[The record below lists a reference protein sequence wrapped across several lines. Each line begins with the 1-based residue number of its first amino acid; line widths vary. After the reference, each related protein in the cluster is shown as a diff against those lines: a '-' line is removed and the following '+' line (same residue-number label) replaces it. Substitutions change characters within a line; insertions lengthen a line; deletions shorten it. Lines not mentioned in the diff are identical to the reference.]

1 MRQLNALQKIL
12 HLLKH
17 LIIGTELAKKLK
29 HYLKTAICIAAVTV
43 STVISI
49 SGLTMALV
57 NSTKDDTT
65 AEVTQQSSTPVATQ
79 APSVP
84 ESTIDPITEISD
96 TTERY
101 VLTEDIPLAFEYQRA
116 MQDACEKY
124 NVPYALA
131 LAVAECESSFNLEAD
146 SGTCWGVM
154 QIHPINYPR
163 LRENGIEPTEYEG
176 NITAG
181 VFMLGELLDKY
192 ADTHKALMAYNCGE
206 TGAKRLW
213 NQGYFTSKYSRKV
226 VEKYEKWQEI
236 INNNLEA

>member
-1 MRQLNALQKIL
+1 MRKRVFTTILLLIAVTMILLVLCVKI
-12 HLLKH
+12 HSADESD
-17 LIIGTELAKKLK
+17 TETPVNDESA
-29 HYLKTAICIAAVTV
+29 TRSTTDADTSVPTV
-43 STVISI
+43 STVS
-49 SGLTMALV
+49 
-57 NSTKDDTT
+57 
-65 AEVTQQSSTPVATQ
+65 E
-79 APSVP
+79 P
-84 ESTIDPITEISD
+84 ERYIITEN
-96 TTERY
+96 
-101 VLTEDIPLAFEYQRA
+101 VPLPFDLQRT

-213 NQGYFTSKYSRKV
+213 NQGYLTSKYSRKV

>member
-1 MRQLNALQKIL
+1 M
-12 HLLKH
+12 
-17 LIIGTELAKKLK
+17 
-29 HYLKTAICIAAVTV
+29 TV
-43 STVISI
+43 E
-49 SGLTMALV
+49 A
-57 NSTKDDTT
+57 
-65 AEVTQQSSTPVATQ
+65 TQQKSTPVATQ

-96 TTERY
+96 TTEQY
-101 VLTEDIPLAFEYQRA
+101 VLTEDIPLAFEYQKA

-192 ADTHKALMAYNCGE
+192 TDTHKALMAYNCGE